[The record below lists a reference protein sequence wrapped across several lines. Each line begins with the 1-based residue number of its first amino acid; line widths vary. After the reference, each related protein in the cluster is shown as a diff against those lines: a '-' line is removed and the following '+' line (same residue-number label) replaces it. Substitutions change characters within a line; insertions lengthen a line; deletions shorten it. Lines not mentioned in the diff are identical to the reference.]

1 MRGWARSRCSCSSA
15 RRRRAATLRAEL
27 LGGNEILLEHNVGRF
42 VANAEA
48 ICSYEDTWEMNTR
61 IVGRA
66 ISGQSAFV

>member
-1 MRGWARSRCSCSSA
+1 MFVFFGPSPSCWH
-15 RRRRAATLRAEL
+15 LRAEL
-27 LGGNEILLEHNVGRF
+27 LGGNEILLEHNGGRF

-48 ICSYEDTWEMNTR
+48 IYSYEGTWEMI